1 MRKSFLCYPSNI
13 FNSVYNMVIP
23 AVIAT
28 ECGILSVRGKAT
40 AFFDLYLDQLEIILA
55 NPKQSLAML

>member
-1 MRKSFLCYPSNI
+1 
-13 FNSVYNMVIP
+13 MVIP